1 MYELLIRLLFKVIR
15 GYLTTFHKHVKTPQ
29 DGQSLQL
36 TYDLSTSVIHSS
48 DLYWTQTSRQQFDLS
63 QIQRLGKHLAILLTM
78 CLQTNQRSL
87 SGR

>member
-29 DGQSLQL
+29 DGENLQL

-48 DLYWTQTSRQQFDLS
+48 DLY
-63 QIQRLGKHLAILLTM
+63 
-78 CLQTNQRSL
+78 
-87 SGR
+87 